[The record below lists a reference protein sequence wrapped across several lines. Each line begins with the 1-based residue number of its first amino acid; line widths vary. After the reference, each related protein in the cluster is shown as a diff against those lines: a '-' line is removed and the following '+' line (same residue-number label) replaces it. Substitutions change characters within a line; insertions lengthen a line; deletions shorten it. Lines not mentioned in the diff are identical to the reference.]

1 MHQQPEERRTGAD
14 KPPSHSEPQRA
25 DPPRSPRDRL
35 TRTAIARPS
44 LLASLADTPPHIR
57 GTVMGLNST
66 SASVGWIGAAGL
78 GGWMMGSFGFSAFGP
93 LAAGMAAIAAVLAL
107 ANRR

>member
-1 MHQQPEERRTGAD
+1 MG
-14 KPPSHSEPQRA
+14 
-25 DPPRSPRDRL
+25 L
-35 TRTAIARPS
+35 GFVYVFLNGIARPS

-93 LAAGMAAIAAVLAL
+93 LAAGMTVLAAVLAL